1 MNFNE
6 KIFKNF
12 KFNIE
17 EINTDEYISLKEEEI
32 NYKLSEKYI
41 EFMKKCNG
49 GFGDIGEGYI
59 DIWGLDEVVDFYS
72 NCSMKQYIVFAD
84 D

>member
-1 MNFNE
+1 
-6 KIFKNF
+6 
-12 KFNIE
+12 
-17 EINTDEYISLKEEEI
+17 
-32 NYKLSEKYI
+32 
-41 EFMKKCNG
+41 MKKCNG

-84 D
+84 DGCGMYIAFERNYNHIISLPSDDLSYDNPKKYSNTL